1 MLWLH
6 SLALETN
13 PHTPT
18 YAKMSSYISMFR
30 RSEQDDDEGR
40 SSMETDLIIVFLAIC
55 FGTMISVGALYSV
68 RKYRYAQSVALQNET
83 LPQYNSKGSRGVSLS
98 IDPPSYSRSSY
109 YDEKTPTNGLS
120 SPRSPT
126 SPTSPVPEIRI
137 TFPDEMDEQGRH
149 MQGRVVIVKIG
160 EKGAVGLEPCE
171 QLPKYERDG
180 KQWDEL
186 DMDLIGGLKEKEKK
200 EYL

>member
-1 MLWLH
+1 
-6 SLALETN
+6 
-13 PHTPT
+13 
-18 YAKMSSYISMFR
+18 MSP
-30 RSEQDDDEGR
+30 
-40 SSMETDLIIVFLAIC
+40 MEIKLTIVFLAVC
-55 FGTMISVGALYSV
+55 FVTMISFGALYSL
-68 RKYRYAQSVALQNET
+68 RKYRLMQAMAQAQT
-83 LPQYNSKGSRGVSLS
+83 LPQYNSKHSSQRSLT
-98 IDPPSYSRSSY
+98 IDPPSYGSY
-109 YDEKTPTNGLS
+109 YDEKSARPT

-126 SPTSPVPEIRI
+126 TPASPVPEIRI

-180 KQWDEL
+180 KKWDEL

-200 EYL
+200 DFL

>member
-1 MLWLH
+1 MLSH
-6 SLALETN
+6 
-13 PHTPT
+13 
-18 YAKMSSYISMFR
+18 ISTMFR
-30 RSEQDDDEGR
+30 RSESDDD
-40 SSMETDLIIVFLAIC
+40 SMSPMEIDVTIVFLAVC
-55 FGTMISVGALYSV
+55 FGTMISVGALYSL
-68 RKYRYAQSVALQNET
+68 RKYRMMKSLALQNET
-83 LPQYNSKGSRGVSLS
+83 LPQYNAKNSRTTLT
-98 IDPPSYSRSSY
+98 IDPPSYSRSSSY
-109 YDEKTPTNGLS
+109 YDEKSSRPS

-126 SPTSPVPEIRI
+126 TPSSPVPEIRI

-180 KQWDEL
+180 KKWDEL

-200 EYL
+200 DFL

>member
-1 MLWLH
+1 
-6 SLALETN
+6 
-13 PHTPT
+13 
-18 YAKMSSYISMFR
+18 MFR
-30 RSEQDDDEGR
+30 RSEQDDD
-40 SSMETDLIIVFLAIC
+40 SMQTDLVIVFLAIC

-98 IDPPSYSRSSY
+98 IDPPSYSGSSY
-109 YDEKTPTNGLS
+109 CDEKTPTNGLS

-180 KQWDEL
+180 KKWDEL

>member
-1 MLWLH
+1 
-6 SLALETN
+6 
-13 PHTPT
+13 
-18 YAKMSSYISMFR
+18 MSSYISMFR

-40 SSMETDLIIVFLAIC
+40 SSMQTDLIIVFIAIC

-149 MQGRVVIVKIG
+149 LQGRVVIVKIG

-180 KQWDEL
+180 KKWDEL